1 LEGGPP
7 SFPHSSTSCVVLR
20 IPSCPCSLLLQDW
33 HLLRC
38 VVRTLRIRSKWSH
51 VTVLQPPT
59 KSPWLGLG
67 VSRVRSPLLAA
78 SRLIPVRQGT
88 EMFQFPHCPSHA
100 LWIQAWIR
108 GHAAT
113 WVAPFG
119 DVWFIAWSQL
129 PRHIS
134 VRTPSFIGPGR
145 RGIPLVPY
153 FASSTLFG
161 KLGKIEV
168 METYDG
174 SINQRMHQCL
184 GAVLFLYIS
193 YVVVHVQ
200 TRCFRRAKKI
210 IAYPLRF
217 VKGYPIGH
225 DPPR

>member
-1 LEGGPP
+1 MSPWRVVPP
-7 SFPHSSTSCVVLR
+7 ASHTVPRAAWYSGSRRAPTSCCYR
-20 IPSCPCSLLLQDW
+20 TGTFSG
-33 HLLRC
+33 R
-38 VVRTLRIRSKWSH
+38 VVRTLRIKSGWSR
-51 VTVLQPPT
+51 VTVLQPQM
-59 KSPWLGLG
+59 KSPSPGLG

-119 DVWFIAWSQL
+119 DVWFNAWSQL

-153 FASSTLFG
+153 FAS
-161 KLGKIEV
+161 
-168 METYDG
+168 
-174 SINQRMHQCL
+174 RMRL
-184 GAVLFLYIS
+184 PVRAAKSMVVLS
-193 YVVVHVQ
+193 NNMQSPSHS
-200 TRCFRRAKKI
+200 
-210 IAYPLRF
+210 
-217 VKGYPIGH
+217 
-225 DPPR
+225 